1 MAVETLGSAQT
12 FVFADLAGYTALTEA
27 HGDEQAADTAA
38 EFFETVRGLL
48 GDHDAEEVKVIG
60 DAMLLRAVDAA
71 QAAGLAERVVCDHG
85 QRHLALGV
93 RVGMHTGT
101 AVRRGNDW
109 FGSAVNL
116 ASRIA
121 DEAQAGQIL
130 CSHAT
135 RAALGPAAPLEP
147 RGERA
152 FKNLAEPVAL
162 YELIREQG
170 DRHLPIDPVC
180 RMAVDPERA
189 VELRTRDGVNYF
201 FCSARCAET
210 FDAWR

>member
-1 MAVETLGSAQT
+1 LTASTQT

-38 EFFETVRGLL
+38 EFFETVRALL
-48 GDHDAEEVKVIG
+48 ADHDAEEVKVIG
-60 DAMLLRAVDAA
+60 DAMLLRVLDAA

-93 RVGMHTGT
+93 RIGMHTGP
-101 AVRRGNDW
+101 AVRRDGDW

-121 DEAQAGQIL
+121 DEAQAGEIL
-130 CSHAT
+130 CSQQT

-147 RGERA
+147 RGERT
-152 FKNLAEPVAL
+152 FKNVAEPVAL
-162 YELIREQG
+162 YELVRQQG
-170 DRHLPIDPVC
+170 ERHLPIDPVC
-180 RMAVDPERA
+180 RMAVDPELA
-189 VELRTRDGVNYF
+189 VAMRTHDGVNFF
-201 FCSARCAET
+201 FCSARCVET
-210 FDAWR
+210 FDARL

>member
-1 MAVETLGSAQT
+1 LTASAQT

-38 EFFETVRGLL
+38 EFFGTVRALL
-48 GDHDAEEVKVIG
+48 ADHDAEEVKVIG
-60 DAMLLRAVDAA
+60 DAMLLRVVDAS

-85 QRHLALGV
+85 ERHLALGV
-93 RVGMHTGT
+93 RVGMHTGP
-101 AVRRGNDW
+101 AVRRGDDW

-130 CSHAT
+130 CSRAT
-135 RAALGPAAPLEP
+135 RDALGPAAPLQP
-147 RGERA
+147 RGERT
-152 FKNLAEPVAL
+152 FKNVAEPVEL
-162 YELIREQG
+162 YELVRSQG
-170 DRHLPIDPVC
+170 DRRLPIDPIC

-189 VELRTRDGVNYF
+189 VAIRTRNGIDHF
-201 FCSARCAET
+201 FCSRRCVET
-210 FDAWR
+210 FDAAG